1 MTFALSTIV
10 GSAILYRDFEG
21 IGLPSLIN
29 FAFGC
34 LVSGGGEFTLSVTAS
49 LLSLQ
54 AIAHKRAG
62 VLTPSPETEQ
72 ASTSSLVMLPLRAA
86 ARANPRTKASRAV
99 PHPPLVAAAAS
110 TTRLGVGTRF
120 LRTPRPSSST
130 SPQPTLRLPAP
141 PKGSKTPLQDHMHMA
156 HRRTRRRGARI
167 SSSNPSPSL
176 QLRSDQLQLRVVD
189 VLERLV

>member
-34 LVSGGGEFTLSVTAS
+34 LVSGGGAFALTP
-49 LLSLQ
+49 LLFSLQ
-54 AIAHKRAG
+54 AVAHRRAG
-62 VLTPSPETEQ
+62 VLTPSSETEQ
-72 ASTSSLVMLPLRAA
+72 ASTSSLVMLPPRAA
-86 ARANPRTKASRAV
+86 ARAIPRTKASRAV
-99 PHPPLVAAAAS
+99 PPPPVVMAAAAS
-110 TTRLGVGTRF
+110 TTSLGVGTRF
-120 LRTPRPSSST
+120 LRTQRPSSST
-130 SPQPTLRLPAP
+130 SQQPTLRLPAP
-141 PKGSKTPLQDHMHMA
+141 PKGSETPLQDHMHMA
-156 HRRTRRRGARI
+156 HRRTHRRGARI

-189 VLERLV
+189 DLERSV